1 MVYINLV
8 CSFVLV
14 LLVDEQTNS
23 MVVSSDSSEKTL
35 LCFSMME
42 ETIDL
47 LKEVFLNRRT
57 NVCFLDIENEE
68 KEKANDRKLTRSF

>member
-35 LCFSMME
+35 LWFSMME

-68 KEKANDRKLTRSF
+68 KEKENDRKLTRSF